1 MDTKQLLKK
10 TLEIDK
16 KMSGYD
22 KFQRLADAMEELGE
36 TAAAMVVV
44 EGVKKTNDPKKQYT
58 VRDVADGLADTMYT
72 LILLADQYGVDLFQE
87 YGEMIERLQKRVESG
102 EFRHD

>member
-1 MDTKQLLKK
+1 MDTKQLLQQ

-16 KMSGYD
+16 KMGGYD

-58 VRDVADGLADTMYT
+58 IHDVADGLADTMYA
-72 LILLADQYGVDLFQE
+72 LVLLAHQYNIDLFQE
-87 YGEMIERLQKRVESG
+87 YGEMIKRLQKRVESG
-102 EFRHD
+102 EFKYD